1 MILAAKIIIVLIGI
15 AAVMAIAF
23 WLLDKCF

>member
-15 AAVMAIAF
+15 AAVMAVAF